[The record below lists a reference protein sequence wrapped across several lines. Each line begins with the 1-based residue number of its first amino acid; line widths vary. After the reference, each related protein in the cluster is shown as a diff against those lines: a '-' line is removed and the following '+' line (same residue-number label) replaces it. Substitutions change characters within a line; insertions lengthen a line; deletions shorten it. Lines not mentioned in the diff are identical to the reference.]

1 MMKCPVGDGTHHPA
15 RFREGLRGVNRAPP
29 RQKPPA
35 EAGGMTLPITHDAD
49 TPPRQKPPAEAGGMT
64 LPITHDAVGQMPGIE
79 TPGK

>member
-1 MMKCPVGDGTHHPA
+1 
-15 RFREGLRGVNRAPP
+15 
-29 RQKPPA
+29 
-35 EAGGMTLPITHDAD
+35 MTLPITHDAD